1 LKIYFISS
9 TAKSKIFTINYIIT
23 LINRDGIIKGSDLA
37 KTAAKVL
44 GCHSPDSI
52 CSASVRFNHLIC
64 TRKELELAAEEF
76 VHRVAGYGFFIF
88 YFLI

>member
-1 LKIYFISS
+1 M
-9 TAKSKIFTINYIIT
+9 AKS
-23 LINRDGIIKGSDLA
+23 
-37 KTAAKVL
+37 AAKVL

-76 VHRVAGYGFFIF
+76 VHRVAGYGNTFLFLIQKIF
-88 YFLI
+88 YFNLIL